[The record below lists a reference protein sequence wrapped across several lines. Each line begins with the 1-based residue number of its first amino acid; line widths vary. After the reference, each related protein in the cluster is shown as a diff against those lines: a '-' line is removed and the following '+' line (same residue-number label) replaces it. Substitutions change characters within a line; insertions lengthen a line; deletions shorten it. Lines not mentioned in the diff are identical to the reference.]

1 MAISGGEKEI
11 KMKKSNSNKIESI
24 IESYSDFT
32 NILEVEVP
40 PELEKTVRTGLN
52 FFDKALGGDG
62 FTPSQVTMFTGT
74 SGAGKTTA
82 MLQIADSLTGKD
94 CAVLFNGCEEA
105 MFQVRKATRRLK
117 IKNGF
122 FISQHIKVNDII
134 EHGKKIIQKFPGKQ
148 LILMIDS
155 LPFIDDGRFE
165 DGTTNSKTA
174 LNVIKALASFAK
186 TKTNG
191 IYPIV
196 ILINHVNKDGSF
208 VGKNSIKHDIDCH
221 LHLEIDE
228 KKKSDTYGFRLLKAR
243 KNRFGGCR
251 EDVVLDIRD
260 TGLFEVQV
268 CATELDE
275 DDE

>member
-1 MAISGGEKEI
+1 MAPRSS
-11 KMKKSNSNKIESI
+11 KKSEGKNLGQIESI
-24 IESYSDFT
+24 IEKYDDFT

-40 PELEKTVRTGLN
+40 PELEKTVKTGLN

-62 FTPSQVTMFTGT
+62 FTPSQVLMFTGT

-82 MLQIADSLTGKD
+82 MLQMADSLTGKGNV
-94 CAVLFNGCEEA
+94 VLFNGCEEA
-105 MFQVRKATRRLK
+105 MFQVRKATRRLR

-122 FISQHIKVNDII
+122 FISQHIKVNEII
-134 EHGKKIIQKFPGKQ
+134 DHGKKLIQKFPGRQ
-148 LILMIDS
+148 LVLVIDS
-155 LPFIDDGRFE
+155 LLFIDDGRFE

-186 TKTNG
+186 TKSNG

-196 ILINHVNKDGSF
+196 ILINHVNKDGTF
-208 VGKNSIKHDIDCH
+208 VGKNSIKHDIDTH

-228 KKKSDTYGFRLLKAR
+228 KKKSDTYGFRLLKAK

-268 CATELDE
+268 MATVELG
-275 DDE
+275 DDG